1 MKTFLIALV
10 FLIIGG
16 SVAAFVALGVG
27 TGMGV
32 ATGLAAGACATL
44 QAARE
49 QGLVSDTQADQVL
62 SAAVATITGGVA
74 LPPEAKLAATA
85 ADCERVLADLKEA
98 RAGR

>member
-44 QAARE
+44 QAARD
-49 QGLVSDTQADQVL
+49 QGLVSDAQADQVL
-62 SAAVATITGGVA
+62 SVAVATIRGV
-74 LPPEAKLAATA
+74 
-85 ADCERVLADLKEA
+85 
-98 RAGR
+98 